1 MCPWEKGGP
10 QQEKAACSQQEVSG
24 VKAKD
29 QRAGE
34 GGKTSGGAREVT
46 TEKEVDYAALD
57 LSSGNLGCGGWGGA
71 LMAEEREALLKLP
84 RREYLLTK
92 EEKKRALIGLIF
104 CCQLILKLSF
114 VNVKSPLHTCVHDT
128 SPKAGAYRRLNLI
141 LPQYLALLCT
151 RLIFFF

>member
-1 MCPWEKGGP
+1 MAEGG
-10 QQEKAACSQQEVSG
+10 KAICSQQELSG

-29 QRAGE
+29 RRAGE
-34 GGKTSGGAREVT
+34 GGGASGGAREVT

-92 EEKKRALIGLIF
+92 EEKKRALIGVIF
-104 CCQLILKLSF
+104 CCFF
-114 VNVKSPLHTCVHDT
+114 VVS
-128 SPKAGAYRRLNLI
+128 
-141 LPQYLALLCT
+141 
-151 RLIFFF
+151 